1 MNDPS
6 HLKELED
13 TIRACRR
20 CHLHETRRNAVPG
33 EGSQD
38 AAIMFIGEAPGG
50 REDRTGRPFVGRAG
64 SVLDEAL
71 EAAGITRSSVYI
83 TNVVKCRPPDN
94 RDPTHHEIETC
105 TPYLDEQITLISPSV
120 ICTLGT
126 FAAGYILS
134 SYGFDA
140 GPLSAIHGTVYRSP
154 VAMLRIA
161 PLYHPAAALYNPG
174 LRDVIQEDMEKVASL
189 ATVRDKTGRDA
200 P

>member
-1 MNDPS
+1 MPQLND
-6 HLKELED
+6 LE
-13 TIRACRR
+13 RAIQTCQR
-20 CHLHETRRNAVPG
+20 CHLHKTRTNAVPG
-33 EGSQD
+33 EGSYE
-38 AAIMFIGEAPGG
+38 AAVMFIGEAPGG

-64 SVLDEAL
+64 TVLDEAL
-71 EAAGITRSSVYI
+71 TAASLERDSVYI

-94 RDPTHHEIETC
+94 RDPTRHEIDTC
-105 TPYLDEQITLISPSV
+105 TPYLDRQIELIAPRV

-140 GPLSAIHGTVYRSP
+140 GPLSGIHGTVYRSP
-154 VAMLRIA
+154 VAMLHII

-174 LRDVIQEDMEKVASL
+174 LRDVIHEDMKKVASL
-189 ATVRDKTGRDA
+189 AGATDKTGRDA